1 MKNQSMF
8 PYRRNG
14 PKKRGKG
21 GGGRRHHEG
30 GGNNAGRRVPG
41 SAAELLPM
49 LQPTTKALAQVLAG
63 NTKMSGQLVH
73 ARNILAQANRLV
85 DERLVDRLPPAH
97 REEFFEQLARLKL
110 TIADAEEAGL
120 APEPRTE
127 VQVKPVEVMGVDR
140 LREVALRL
148 AAASATPEP
157 APLPPPPL
165 QISQIIEEEQEERRE
180 AAGPSLVG
188 SPEARE
194 GDARSRLRLR
204 VSRPGEGPA
213 LAGDSAPAVATGP
226 RRERLRLKPLRQAA
240 SDSDG

>member
-30 GGNNAGRRVPG
+30 GGNGAGRRVPG

-85 DERLVDRLPPAH
+85 DERMVDRMPPAH

-120 APEPRTE
+120 TPEPRNE
-127 VQVKPVEVMGVDR
+127 VQVKPVEVVGVDR

-165 QISQIIEEEQEERRE
+165 QMSQILEEEHEEEQRE
-180 AAGPSLVG
+180 AARAALVAG
-188 SPEARE
+188 GEAGE
-194 GDARSRLRLR
+194 GGARPRLRLR
-204 VSRPGEGPA
+204 VSRADEPA
-213 LAGDSAPAVATGP
+213 MAGSEPSPVASGP

-240 SDSDG
+240 PDQDG

>member
-1 MKNQSMF
+1 MF

-30 GGNNAGRRVPG
+30 GGNGAGRRVPG

-85 DERLVDRLPPAH
+85 DERMVDRLPPAQ

-120 APEPRTE
+120 SPEPRTE
-127 VQVKPVEVMGVDR
+127 VQVKPVEVVGVDR

-157 APLPPPPL
+157 GPLPPPPL
-165 QISQIIEEEQEERRE
+165 QVAQIMEQEQEEQRAAARASLADEGAEERE
-180 AAGPSLVG
+180 NG
-188 SPEARE
+188 ARP
-194 GDARSRLRLR
+194 RLRLR
-204 VSRPGEGPA
+204 VSRSADEPA
-213 LAGDSAPAVATGP
+213 MAGGTTPAAGTGP
-226 RRERLRLKPLRQAA
+226 RRERLRLKPLRQVA
-240 SDSDG
+240 SDADG

>member
-30 GGNNAGRRVPG
+30 GGGNGAGRRVPG

-49 LQPTTKALAQVLAG
+49 LQPTTKALAQMLAG

-85 DERLVDRLPPAH
+85 DERMVDRLPPAA

-120 APEPRTE
+120 SPEPRHE
-127 VQVKPVEVMGVDR
+127 VQVKPVEVVGVDR

-148 AAASATPEP
+148 AAASAAPEP
-157 APLPPPPL
+157 APLPLPPL
-165 QISQIIEEEQEERRE
+165 QVAQLMEQEEEQR
-180 AAGPSLVG
+180 AAAQPAFADA
-188 SPEARE
+188 PDARE
-194 GDARSRLRLR
+194 SGARSRLRLR
-204 VSRPGEGPA
+204 VSKPA
-213 LAGDSAPAVATGP
+213 DEPAMAGGDAPTGTGP
-226 RRERLRLKPLRQAA
+226 RRERLRLKPVRKAA
-240 SDSDG
+240 ADSDG